1 MPCSLLGHG
10 RRGRG
15 SGLRGPTS
23 SRRVLTPWGQLDL
36 RCFTPQ
42 SSSAGLACSCTHVC
56 CGPFSPFPIPGAPQP
71 TVCYFW
77 GGVGVPLLGG
87 HQEQSSK
94 IGLWSVAGSQG
105 GFCAPGHLP
114 PGRLVASEDCPLWWG
129 ALHGMSPGGARLHPT
144 SGVPGDVEC
153 SEDRGH
159 LCAHV

>member
-42 SSSAGLACSCTHVC
+42 SSSVGLACRCTHVC
-56 CGPFSPFPIPGAPQP
+56 RGPFSPFPIPGAPQP

-77 GGVGVPLLGG
+77 GGGGSSAGWASRTELQDWGLECCSFPGGLLCSGPPASW
-87 HQEQSSK
+87 E
-94 IGLWSVAGSQG
+94 AGSIRG
-105 GFCAPGHLP
+105 LP
-114 PGRLVASEDCPLWWG
+114 PLVGCPPWHDVRAHLGAGCEDDT
-129 ALHGMSPGGARLHPT
+129 R
-144 SGVPGDVEC
+144 
-153 SEDRGH
+153 
-159 LCAHV
+159 